1 MDKKLKKDLP
11 AGSPLNVVRD
21 LKSHIKSYVITIY
34 RLEKNVIKQP
44 FFLRYMLRY
53 NILNNIKRNLFQRT
67 KSLEYAVSM

>member
-44 FFLRYMLRY
+44 FFYVICY
-53 NILNNIKRNLFQRT
+53 VIT
-67 KSLEYAVSM
+67 S